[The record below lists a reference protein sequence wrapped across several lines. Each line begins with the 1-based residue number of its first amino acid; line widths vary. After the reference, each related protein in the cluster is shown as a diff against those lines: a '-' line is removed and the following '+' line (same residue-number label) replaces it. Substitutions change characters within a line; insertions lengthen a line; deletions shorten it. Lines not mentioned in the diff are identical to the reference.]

1 MLGHK
6 QFFKDACYLSQYSSV
21 ISMKIKLRSATPIVP
36 AQLVPVLLN
45 VKSCR
50 PFTRLG
56 YKEGT
61 CLPFAW
67 LEENEG
73 RVWTW
78 LGYKIGRVYSLHD

>member
-1 MLGHK
+1 
-6 QFFKDACYLSQYSSV
+6 
-21 ISMKIKLRSATPIVP
+21 MKIKLRSATPIIP

-67 LEENEG
+67 LEEKEG
-73 RVWTW
+73 RVW
-78 LGYKIGRVYSLHD
+78 S